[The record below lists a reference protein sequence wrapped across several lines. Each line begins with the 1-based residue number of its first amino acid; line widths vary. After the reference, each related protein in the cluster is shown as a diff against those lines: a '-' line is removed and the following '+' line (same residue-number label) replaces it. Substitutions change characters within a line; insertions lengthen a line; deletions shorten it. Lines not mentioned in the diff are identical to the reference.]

1 MTSNAA
7 ALWPRRA
14 GHVLG
19 VIELHIEA
27 LFETAGKSLSGRV
40 VAVHT
45 RVADRTHRHIRRRK
59 LRQMTSG
66 AVFVT
71 RENGLS

>member
-19 VIELHIEA
+19 MIELHIEA

-45 RVADRTHRHIRRRK
+45 RVTDRTHRHIRRCE

-71 RENGLS
+71 REDRLS

>member
-19 VIELHIEA
+19 VIELHTEA

-66 AVFVT
+66 TVFVT

>member
-1 MTSNAA
+1 MTRNAA
-7 ALWPRRA
+7 ALGPRRA

-19 VIELHIEA
+19 VIEFQIEA
-27 LFETAGKSLSGRV
+27 LFETAGKSLPRGV

-45 RVADRTHRHIRRRK
+45 RVTDRTHRHIRRRK
-59 LRQMTSG
+59 LSQVTSG

-71 RENGLS
+71 REDRLG

>member
-1 MTSNAA
+1 MTCNAA
-7 ALWPRRA
+7 ALWPRRTR
-14 GHVLG
+14 HVLR

-27 LFETAGKSLSGRV
+27 LFEAAGKGLPRRV

-45 RVADRTHRHIRRRK
+45 RVADRAHGHVRCRE

-66 AVFVT
+66 AVFVA
-71 RENGLS
+71 REDRLG

>member
-7 ALWPRRA
+7 ALGPRRA

-19 VIELHIEA
+19 VIELQIEA
-27 LFETAGKSLSGRV
+27 LFETAGKGLSGRV

-45 RVADRTHRHIRRRK
+45 
-59 LRQMTSG
+59 G
-66 AVFVT
+66 VT
-71 RENGLS
+71 D